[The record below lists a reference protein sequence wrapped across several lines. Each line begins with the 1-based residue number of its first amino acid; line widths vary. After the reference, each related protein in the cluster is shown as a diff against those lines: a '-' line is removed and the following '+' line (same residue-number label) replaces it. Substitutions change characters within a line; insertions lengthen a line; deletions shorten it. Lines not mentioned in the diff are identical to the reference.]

1 MMSTFHHIDRRP
13 GERRDPYAV
22 SFHFGP
28 VADAFRNREGQGLWV
43 PAFAG
48 TTRGEILRERDE
60 NYLWSSSLHPPCRG
74 VMISISSPCL
84 SGVCAH
90 LARGS
95 TSKFSAIAKC
105 VPSYSSSLSSA
116 STLPA
121 EISRCSPLTITRI
134 ASPRCRSRRA

>member
-1 MMSTFHHIDRRP
+1 MDELHH
-13 GERRDPYAV
+13 ERRARSHSPT
-22 SFHFGP
+22 
-28 VADAFRNREGQGLWV
+28 
-43 PAFAG
+43 PALP
-48 TTRGEILRERDE
+48 RKRERVKE
-60 NYLWSSSLHPPCRG
+60 TRRTPSPACGGGLGWGLFGTVIVSSSSLHPPCRG
-74 VMISISSPCL
+74 VMISISSPFL

-121 EISRCSPLTITRI
+121 EI
-134 ASPRCRSRRA
+134 